1 MHRSVLLCLFLV
13 AACSKG
19 PQADLQY
26 ISEARSLAA
35 EWALVNEQ
43 AAQGKL
49 TDSYVS
55 AMRTSLRQQVQS
67 VSSALT
73 QPDSPY
79 AQEINAIASAP
90 DNASPKQLR
99 AASDK
104 LKKIE
109 EQLESA

>member
-1 MHRSVLLCLFLV
+1 MRCAVLLAAVAL

-26 ISEARSLAA
+26 ISAARSLSA

-49 TDSYVS
+49 TGAYVA
-55 AMRTSLRQQVQS
+55 AMRTSLREQVQAKAK
-67 VSSALT
+67 ALT
-73 QPDSPY
+73 QPDSDY
-79 AQEINAIASAP
+79 GREIQAIVAEPVGARP
-90 DNASPKQLR
+90 AALR
-99 AASDK
+99 AHSDK

-109 EQLESA
+109 DALESP

>member
-1 MHRSVLLCLFLV
+1 MRCAVLLAAVAL

-26 ISEARSLAA
+26 ISAARSLSA

-49 TDSYVS
+49 TDAYVA
-55 AMRTSLRQQVQS
+55 AMRTSLRQQVQAKAKA
-67 VSSALT
+67 VT
-73 QPDSPY
+73 QPDSDY
-79 AQEINAIASAP
+79 AREIQAIAAEPADAP
-90 DNASPKQLR
+90 PATLR
-99 AASDK
+99 AHSGK

-109 EQLESA
+109 DSLESA